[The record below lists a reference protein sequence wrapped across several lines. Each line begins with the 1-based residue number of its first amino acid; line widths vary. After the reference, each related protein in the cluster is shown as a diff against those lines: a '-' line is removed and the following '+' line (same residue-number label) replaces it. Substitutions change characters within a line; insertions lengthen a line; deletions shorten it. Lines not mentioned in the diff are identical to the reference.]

1 MKIMTQRKGEH
12 EMEKAREWERR
23 KEKGIRKKEK
33 NENVEKEKVKATCLS
48 EERTT
53 LTHRHLFN

>member
-1 MKIMTQRKGEH
+1 MKIMTQRKVEH
-12 EMEKAREWERR
+12 EIEKAREWERR

-33 NENVEKEKVKATCLS
+33 KENVEKEKVKATCLS

-53 LTHRHLFN
+53 LTH